1 MKINVPGFKEQ
12 FLQWTQNAIRYQ
24 MKNLVLKIP
33 TFVFSI
39 GVLVPL
45 FLFAY
50 MVINDEPL
58 VETRTFKFF
67 AVISSILKILWL
79 FSIVD
84 YFQSKLDDFKYLK
97 LIYFLLLIDGLL
109 TFSTFL
115 IVDSNDIMIEIALYL
130 LPAVNHIAT
139 TVFIT
144 LLIQKVFYD
153 RAVWFI
159 VIEIFTLIVGI
170 ITLTPEIKRHEK
182 EINNVNELTD

>member
-1 MKINVPGFKEQ
+1 
-12 FLQWTQNAIRYQ
+12 

-39 GVLVPL
+39 GVLVPIL
-45 FLFAY
+45 LFAY
-50 MVINDEPL
+50 MVITDEPL

-130 LPAVNHIAT
+130 LPAVIHIAT

-144 LLIQKVFYD
+144 LLIQKVFYN

-159 VIEIFTLIVGI
+159 VIEIFTIVVGV
-170 ITLTPEIKRHEK
+170 ITLTPEIKRHAK
-182 EINNVNELTD
+182 EIDNENQLTD